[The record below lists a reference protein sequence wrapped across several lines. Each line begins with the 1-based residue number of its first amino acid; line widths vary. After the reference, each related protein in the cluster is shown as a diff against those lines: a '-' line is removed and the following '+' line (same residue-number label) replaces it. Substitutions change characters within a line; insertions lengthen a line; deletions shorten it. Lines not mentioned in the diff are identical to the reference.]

1 MGNLLKESLD
11 RYIGEHTTPPPAV
24 LTELERETHLSC
36 LMPQMLSGAVQ
47 GRFLEMISRMV
58 RPERILEIGTFTGY
72 SAICLAGGLAPG
84 GRLITI
90 DVNEELEDLA
100 RKYFD
105 RAGMADRIDLR
116 IGLAAEIIPDLNE
129 TFDLVFIDADK
140 TNYGLYFDLVLP
152 KLRPGGFLLADNVLW
167 SGKVVEGDRSEETV
181 ALVDFAARVQNDD
194 RVENVLVPIR
204 DGILM
209 VRKKDNL

>member
-11 RYIGEHTTPPPAV
+11 RYIGEHTTPPPVV
-24 LTELERETHLSC
+24 LAELERETHLSC

-72 SAICLAGGLAPG
+72 SAICLAAGLAEG

-100 RKYFD
+100 LKYFE
-105 RAGMADRIDLR
+105 RAGLAGRIDLR
-116 IGLAAEIIPDLNE
+116 IGLAAEIIPELDGP
-129 TFDLVFIDADK
+129 FDLVFIDADK
-140 TNYGLYFDLVLP
+140 TSYGLYYDLILP

-167 SGKVVEGDRSEETV
+167 SGKVVEGDRSEETR
-181 ALVDFAARVQNDD
+181 ALVDFAARVQNDE

-204 DGILM
+204 DGIMM
-209 VRKKDNL
+209 VRKKENL